1 MMDYE
6 VFKEVVKEKILDYLP
21 EEYRGASVDIDQV
34 NKVNQK
40 LDALRIRPLESDI
53 IPTLYINDLYEG
65 YKQSGDLQTILQH
78 TANSFVKASR
88 GITVTPK
95 DLDMEKIKDNVIMV
109 LVNQEQNREMLQ
121 NVPHRPFHDL
131 AVIYRW
137 VITQNEEGM
146 GSVVISNE
154 LSERAGLSEEELFQH
169 AVENTKEMLPVK
181 ICPITELLMGI
192 SSEEE
197 ELSEMLGLT
206 SEELEANLANMIW
219 VITNTKGINGAA
231 AMLYEENL
239 HKLAEKVGSDLYIL
253 PSSIH
258 EVLAVSVKLGPPEEL
273 LQMVNEVNMCA
284 VELEDRLSNNV
295 YHYDKDLRKVSLAID
310 APVQRLDGKVA
321 EQPMFYDNEP
331 KR

>member
-21 EEYRGASVDIDQV
+21 EEYRGASVDIESV
-34 NKVNQK
+34 NKINQK
-40 LDALRIRPLESDI
+40 LDALQIRPSGI
-53 IPTLYINDLYEG
+53 YVIPTLYVNDLYED
-65 YKQSGDLQTILQH
+65 YKRSEDLQTILQH
-78 TANSFVKASR
+78 TADSFAEVGR
-88 GITVTPK
+88 GIAVTPN

-181 ICPITELLMGI
+181 ICPITEILMGI
-192 SSEEE
+192 GSEEE
-197 ELSEMLGLT
+197 ELFEMLDLT
-206 SEELEANLANMIW
+206 SEELEANLSNMIW
-219 VITNTKGINGAA
+219 VITNTKNINGATS
-231 AMLYEENL
+231 MLYEENL

-258 EVLAVSVKLGPPEEL
+258 EVMAVSVKLAPPEEL

-284 VELEDRLSNNV
+284 VKLEDRLSNNV

-310 APVQRLDGKVA
+310 APVQRLDGKID
-321 EQPMFYDNEP
+321 EQPMFYNGEP